1 MILNQSHTAAPR
13 TRRLSPHP
21 RVHAQRQKSPRNP
34 LARHVTRCCGTADAL
49 ACPCPGAPRRASPGR
64 LCSRASGS
72 GGRCPARTA
81 SAATP
86 QGPAGRRSP
95 GTQTCP
101 YLPRAHFR
109 EDMLRLRCSEH
120 AACAGWMGGRAPQAW
135 ERGGWAAMVVS
146 IMDTAVCVLTP
157 SLYVIASLSMCRVCT
172 LAEVW
177 YSFST
182 GVHIRS
188 WRWWARPSRGWRRRR
203 GSGRA
208 RAGRQRGRGRAPRT
222 ARRGRRRPWC

>member
-13 TRRLSPHP
+13 TRRLSPHT
-21 RVHAQRQKSPRNP
+21 RVHPQRQKSPPTPSAVTSQDVVGLQMRRRALVLVRLEEP
-34 LARHVTRCCGTADAL
+34 VLAASVAAHRGLAGGAPTGKRPRRRHR
-49 ACPCPGAPRRASPGR
+49 APRRKGLLVHRLARACRERIFVRICCVCDAASKQ
-64 LCSRASGS
+64 
-72 GGRCPARTA
+72 PA
-81 SAATP
+81 
-86 QGPAGRRSP
+86 
-95 GTQTCP
+95 CV
-101 YLPRAHFR
+101 
-109 EDMLRLRCSEH
+109 
-120 AACAGWMGGRAPQAW
+120 GWVRGRAPQAW

-146 IMDTAVCVLTP
+146 IMETAVCVLTP
-157 SLYVIASLSMCRVCT
+157 SLYVMASLSMCRVCT

-208 RAGRQRGRGRAPRT
+208 RAGRGRGRAPRT
-222 ARRGRRRPWC
+222 ARPGRRRPWC